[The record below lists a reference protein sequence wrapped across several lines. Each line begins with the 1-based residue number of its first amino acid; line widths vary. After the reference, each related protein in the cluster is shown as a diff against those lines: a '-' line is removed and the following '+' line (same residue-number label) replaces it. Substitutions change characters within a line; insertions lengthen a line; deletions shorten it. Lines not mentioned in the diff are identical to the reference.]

1 MERKPPTPACKS
13 FTVCR
18 QTFQDV
24 FTKEYML
31 LAPTH
36 QVVTMSFPTVLS
48 VSIFA
53 RMTSVQGTYHL
64 EVQLQDMEGEVIWR
78 HRLEPPLTMNDPLA
92 VGILNLQNLGIYF
105 PRPGKYDLVLLANN
119 EEVVRDVFWALLP
132 GPPPNAN
139 AQERERS

>member
-1 MERKPPTPACKS
+1 MERKPPTPTCKS

-36 QVVTMSFPTVLS
+36 QIVTIAFPTVVN

-53 RMTSVQGTYHL
+53 RMTSVQGTYQL
-64 EVQLQDMEGEVIWR
+64 EVQLQD
-78 HRLEPPLTMNDPLA
+78 LERSGAAQCGD
-92 VGILNLQNLGIYF
+92 
-105 PRPGKYDLVLLANN
+105 RS
-119 EEVVRDVFWALLP
+119 LP
-132 GPPPNAN
+132 GG
-139 AQERERS
+139 

>member
-1 MERKPPTPACKS
+1 MERKPPTPTCKS

-18 QTFQDV
+18 QTLQDV

-36 QVVTMSFPTVLS
+36 QIVTIAFPTVVT

-53 RMTSVQGTYHL
+53 RMTSVQGTYQL
-64 EVQLQDMEGEVIWR
+64 EVQLQDLEGEVIWR

-92 VGILNLQNLGIYF
+92 VGILNLQNLGVYF
-105 PRPGKYDLVLLANN
+105 PKPGKYDLVLLANN

-132 GPPPNAN
+132 GPPPNTPEK
-139 AQERERS
+139 QST

>member
-18 QTFQDV
+18 HTFQDV

-36 QVVTMSFPTVLS
+36 QIVTLTFPTVVT

-53 RMTSVQGTYHL
+53 RMTSVQGTYQL
-64 EVQLQDMEGEVIWR
+64 EIQLQDLEGEVIWR
-78 HRLEPPLTMNDPLA
+78 HRLEPPLTLNDPLA

-105 PRPGKYDLVLLANN
+105 PKPGKYELVLLANN
-119 EEVVRDVFWALLP
+119 EEVVRDVFWALVP
-132 GPPPNAN
+132 GPPPNL
-139 AQERERS
+139 QEREPS

>member
-1 MERKPPTPACKS
+1 MERKPPTPTCKS

-36 QVVTMSFPTVLS
+36 QIVTIAFPTVVN

-53 RMTSVQGTYHL
+53 RMTSVQGTYQL
-64 EVQLQDMEGEVIWR
+64 EVQLQDLEGEVIWR

-92 VGILNLQNLGIYF
+92 VGILNLQNLGVYF
-105 PRPGKYDLVLLANN
+105 PKPGKYDLVLLANN

-132 GPPPNAN
+132 GHPPNTP
-139 AQERERS
+139 EKEPT